1 MIPAGVRAEAPA
13 RTPAELPTEPVVR
26 LDLAGASGAENMAR
40 DEELLQA
47 AVAGAPPTLRLYR
60 WARPTLSLGHA
71 QTAERDCDPAALR
84 ERGVPRVRRPSGG
97 RALLHLPDELTYA
110 FAARR
115 QQLPPPA
122 AGSPAAASRVRG
134 AYAFVM
140 AAVAAGLSRF
150 VRLDAFPDTL
160 PSPTPR
166 RKPGPARRDLR
177 RPCQAVAT
185 GHEITAGGRKLVT
198 GAQRWRGGAFLQ
210 HGSIPWSLDAEL
222 TNALAGL
229 PPATPLAA
237 VGLAGIADPIPT
249 VREVAEAV
257 AEAFRDRFR
266 AGSAC

>member
-1 MIPAGVRAEAPA
+1 
-13 RTPAELPTEPVVR
+13 
-26 LDLAGASGAENMAR
+26 MAR
-40 DEELLQA
+40 DREMLPA

-60 WARPTLSLGHA
+60 WARPTLSLGHR
-71 QTAERDCDPAALR
+71 QTAERDCDPEALR
-84 ERGVPRVRRPSGG
+84 ERGVPGVRRPSGG

-122 AGSPAAASRVRG
+122 AGPGAAGSRVRG

-140 AAVAAGLSRF
+140 AAVAAGLSHF
-150 VRLDAFPDTL
+150 VRLDAFPDAL
-160 PSPTPR
+160 PGSPASANPDR
-166 RKPGPARRDLR
+166 RPGARRPDLR
-177 RPCQAVAT
+177 HPCQAVAT

-210 HGSIPWSLDAEL
+210 HGSIPWSLDPEL

-229 PPATPLAA
+229 PPDTPLAA
-237 VGLAGIADPIPT
+237 VGLAAIADPVPT